1 MTRGAQPRPA
11 RRVIFGAVKWI
22 PVLLVPFTAFFF
34 ETWLQLQI
42 FERDYEAAELSRQ
55 IRETNARIVGLEER
69 GDELVTLKKITE
81 QAPDLGLVQPEPN
94 QIEVVRVMPSRERPA
109 EEPFFEVAR
118 LPEPQGSEPSS
129 TTTVNEPGEP

>member
-1 MTRGAQPRPA
+1 MTRGTHPRPA
-11 RRVIFGAVKWI
+11 RRVLFGAVKWI
-22 PVLLVPFTAFFF
+22 PVLLVPFSAFFF

-42 FERDYEAAELSRQ
+42 FERDYEAAELNRQ
-55 IRETNARIVGLEER
+55 IREINARIVGLEER
-69 GDELVTLKKITE
+69 ADELVTLKKITE

-94 QIEVVRVMPSRERPA
+94 QIEVVRIMPVSKKPP

-118 LPEPQGSEPSS
+118 LPEPQGTELSA